1 MAQRFAVAWD
11 WQRDQRMIFAEIIPE
26 KLSPSYCAVGATHS
40 MNVAMVK
47 ATDDDDSDVL
57 PISLDGVTIAR
68 LARLSRACGAHPAAL
83 AASLLHDIL
92 ADDEAVN
99 VLDRPCRLN

>member
-1 MAQRFAVAWD
+1 
-11 WQRDQRMIFAEIIPE
+11 MILSEIIPE
-26 KLSPSYCAVGATHS
+26 KLSPSYCGADATRS
-40 MNVAMVK
+40 NDIAMMK
-47 ATDDDDSDVL
+47 PDDDSELL
-57 PISLDGVTIAR
+57 PISLDAATVAR

-92 ADDEAVN
+92 LDDEAVN